1 MKNNKGGKMRHK
13 GIKKIEEILAEM
25 TEDFDEKI
33 DMLDEDE
40 IGEGRYQQREE
51 YYSDILFKID
61 EIDEVL
67 KELKEIK
74 LTDY

>member
-40 IGEGRYQQREE
+40 KREE
-51 YYSDILFKID
+51 YYNDILFKID
-61 EIDEVL
+61 EVLDEI

>member
-1 MKNNKGGKMRHK
+1 MRHK

-51 YYSDILFKID
+51 YYNDILFKID